1 MLPVISIITLIGEI
15 EDDCFLLVIGSF
27 VFLEG
32 VKKLKF
38 RKLFLCFTNKSSKSS
53 PVLLA
58 VGLSRRRTEKK
69 TAEDELHHA
78 FVSRQECEV
87 CSGSYPQTLY
97 SHPSNRWEEN
107 FEEIDVAFAPANPRW
122 GP

>member
-32 VKKLKF
+32 VKTEF
-38 RKLFLCFTNKSSKSS
+38 RKLFLCFTNKSSKSA

-58 VGLSRRRTEKK
+58 VGPSHRRTEKK
-69 TAEDELHHA
+69 TAEDDFYHA
-78 FVSRQECEV
+78 SVPHQECEV

-97 SHPSNRWEEN
+97 CHPSNRWEEN
-107 FEEIDVAFAPANPRW
+107 FAVIVAFAPANPRW
-122 GP
+122 RP